1 MSAKSFLRNNQNSYI
16 YPLYFSLFLINIIGL
31 FLIVGCSNTH
41 KNVRGEWKT
50 VLKGDWSAHL
60 YDVYFISEKE
70 GWIVGNA
77 VGISTHD
84 GINNL
89 SNDVDDSFSDET
101 QSIILYTQNGGE
113 DWKIQNSGIYGKPLK
128 KVFFKSPETGWSI
141 GEDGV
146 IIHTNDGGD
155 TWNRIQSN
163 TQSNLNGIYIDEEI
177 GWIVGDWG
185 TLLKTTDKGKSFQ
198 KVESNSF
205 QQKSLKAIYFIDKI
219 HGWIVTSSNP
229 EDIDNPGNIFHTN
242 DGGLTWFNQLK
253 TDRALFGIQF
263 IDLKTGWVVGD
274 RRAIYT
280 TSDGGKN
287 WVDIAQGSNIRHKE
301 EYGQP
306 EHLGNEP
313 LHTFTLYNVDFAD
326 KENGWIVGDL
336 GVILHTTFEIDKD
349 NVRKWKHQRG
359 GPRFHNSADGLLLGL
374 DFISN
379 KKGWVVGENGT
390 ILHTRNGGVT
400 WESQSNPT
408 HLLFDICTVS
418 ETETYVVGDRGTILQ
433 TDDSGAVW
441 KSQDSRT
448 PECFGGTYFITPDE
462 GWAVAEAGVILH
474 TSNGGAV
481 WEKQTSNSNQDL
493 LTVFFIDELTGWCAG
508 SGGEILHTD
517 NGGLTWET
525 QNSGVSANLFDI
537 HFTSRFEGWVTGI
550 FGTLLHT
557 TDSGRHWKISKLSQ
571 RLSDL
576 SQNSNIWFNAVFFY
590 DTSYGWVVGEN
601 GTVFHTN
608 DSGKSWYRQQS
619 NTDNFL
625 YDIYF
630 ISESE
635 GWIVGKDGMILHT
648 KDSGKNWR
656 PQRTDTRT
664 DLTSIHMF
672 NNINGFVAGQ
682 YGTILKYQVTNIK

>member
-1 MSAKSFLRNNQNSYI
+1 MSAKSFLRNNRNSSI
-16 YPLYFSLFLINIIGL
+16 YSLYLSLLLINIIGL
-31 FLIVGCSNTH
+31 LLIVGCSNTD
-41 KNVRGEWKT
+41 KNIRGEWKT

-77 VGISTHD
+77 VGISSRH
-84 GINNL
+84 GLNNL
-89 SNDVDDSFSDET
+89 SNDVDNSFSDET
-101 QSIILYTQNGGE
+101 ESIILHTQNGGE
-113 DWKIQNSGIYGKPLK
+113 DWKIQNSGIFGKPLK
-128 KVFFKSPETGWSI
+128 KVFFKSPEIGWSI
-141 GEDGV
+141 GEDGI
-146 IIHTNDGGD
+146 IIHTTDGGN
-155 TWNRIQSN
+155 TWNKIQSN
-163 TQSNLNGIYIDEEI
+163 TQSNLNGIYIDEKI
-177 GWIVGDWG
+177 GWVVGDWG
-185 TLLKTTDKGKSFQ
+185 TLLKTTDNGKSFQ

-205 QQKSLKAIYFIDKI
+205 QQESLKAIHFIDKI
-219 HGWIVTSSNP
+219 HGWIITSSNP
-229 EDIDNPGNIFHTN
+229 DDIDNPGNIFHTS
-242 DGGLTWFNQLK
+242 DGGQTWSNQLK
-253 TDRALFGIQF
+253 TNRALFGIHF
-263 IDLKTGWVVGD
+263 IDIKTGWVVGD
-274 RRAIYT
+274 KRAIYT

-287 WVDIAQGSNIRHKE
+287 WIDITQGSNIRHKE

-313 LHTFTLYNVDFAD
+313 LHTFTLYNVDFSD

-408 HLLFDICTVS
+408 HLLFGICTVS
-418 ETETYVVGDRGTILQ
+418 ETEAYVVGDRGTILQ
-433 TDDSGAVW
+433 TDDSGIVW

-508 SGGEILHTD
+508 SGGEILHTT

-557 TDSGRHWKISKLSQ
+557 TDSGKHWKISKLSQ
-571 RLSDL
+571 RLTDL
-576 SQNSNIWFNAVFFY
+576 SENSNIWFNAVYFY
-590 DTSYGWVVGEN
+590 DTDYGWVVGEN

-635 GWIVGKDGMILHT
+635 GWIVGKDGIILHT

-664 DLTSIHMF
+664 DLTSIYMF
-672 NNINGFVAGQ
+672 NSSNGFVAGQ
-682 YGTILKYQVTNIK
+682 YGTILKYKVTNIK

>member
-1 MSAKSFLRNNQNSYI
+1 MINLSGL
-16 YPLYFSLFLINIIGL
+16 LIIL
-31 FLIVGCSNTH
+31 GCSNTH
-41 KNVRGEWKT
+41 KDVRGEWKT

-60 YDVYFISEKE
+60 YDVFFISEKE
-70 GWIVGNA
+70 GWVVGNS
-77 VGISTHD
+77 VGITPPHD
-84 GINNL
+84 INNL
-89 SNDVDDSFSDET
+89 SIDEDNSFSDET
-101 QSIILYTQNGGE
+101 ESIILHTLNGGE
-113 DWKIQNSGIYGKPLK
+113 DWKIQHSGIFGKPLK
-128 KVFFKSPETGWSI
+128 KVFFKSPEIGWSI
-141 GEDGV
+141 GEDGI
-146 IIHTNDGGD
+146 IIHTTDGGEN
-155 TWNRIQSN
+155 WKRIQSN
-163 TQSNLNGIYIDEEI
+163 TKSNLNGIYIDEVA
-177 GWIVGDWG
+177 GWVVGDWG
-185 TLLKTTDKGKSFQ
+185 TLLKTTDGGKSFQ
-198 KVESNSF
+198 KFESNSI
-205 QQKSLKAIYFIDKI
+205 QQESLKAIHFIDKI
-219 HGWIVTSSNP
+219 YGWIITSSNP
-229 EDIDNPGNIFHTN
+229 EDIDYPGSIFHTN
-242 DGGLTWFNQLK
+242 DGGVTWFNQLK
-253 TDRALFGIQF
+253 TDRSLFGLHF
-263 IDLKTGWVVGD
+263 IDIDTGYVVGD
-274 RRAIYT
+274 KRAIYT

-287 WVDIAQGSNIRHKE
+287 WIDIAQGSNIRHKT

-306 EHLGNEP
+306 DNLGNEP
-313 LHTFTLYNVDFAD
+313 LHTFTLYNVDFFD
-326 KENGWIVGDL
+326 NENGWIVGDL

-379 KKGWVVGENGT
+379 KEGWVVGENGT

-418 ETETYVVGDRGTILQ
+418 ETKVYVVGDRGTILQ
-433 TDDSGAVW
+433 TDDSGTEW

-448 PECFGGTYFITPDE
+448 PECFGGTFFITPDE

-474 TSNGGAV
+474 TKNGGVV

-493 LTVFFIDELTGWCAG
+493 LTVFFIDDMTGWCAG
-508 SGGEILHTD
+508 SGGEILHTTD
-517 NGGLTWET
+517 GGLTWET
-525 QNSGVSANLFDI
+525 QNSGVSYNLFDI

-571 RLSDL
+571 RLSEL
-576 SQNSNIWFNAVFFY
+576 SENSNIWLNAVYFY
-590 DTSYGWVVGEN
+590 DMSYGWVVGEN

-608 DSGKSWYRQQS
+608 DNGKSWYRQQS

-625 YDIYF
+625 YDIHF

-635 GWIVGKDGMILHT
+635 GWIVGKDGIVLHS

-664 DLTSIHMF
+664 DLTSIQMF
-672 NNINGFVAGQ
+672 NSSNGFVAGQ
-682 YGTILKYQVTNIK
+682 YGTILKYKVTNIN